1 MNQFGSALSTM
12 SHLFDVLKSA
22 VSAPRKRQR
31 MRSAFAVESLEIR
44 QLLTAAFGFEYG
56 TIASDLSPTLRFFG
70 SPNAGDAPFTIIRYG
85 EGQVTSLNELG
96 VGYLE
101 AIDLTFEFGSSD
113 PAAPVEAVTLAEFD
127 NGLRDG
133 IANQIYRPDANDQP
147 KITVYNAGVAIA
159 EGRVQEISLATT
171 PDGEV
176 TSPRSTFIIDRAVG
190 SDTRIFDELVA
201 ASQGT
206 KVIPFNLTAFDL
218 AGSWA
223 GIGDASIFEST
234 GVSLFT
240 ASTNRAPTNISLSNN
255 SIAENQPVAT
265 VVGVLTTTDPDGAG
279 TFTYSLVS
287 GTGSTDN
294 ASFTISGNQLRTN
307 SAFDFEAKSSY
318 SVRLQTRD
326 AGGLTFQ
333 KQFTIQ
339 VSDVLEGINAAP
351 TNITLSPGSV
361 VENQPAGTLA
371 GTFSTTDP
379 NGVGNFVYTL
389 VSGAGDSG
397 NSQFRVVNNQLLT
410 AAVFSSNAQSSYS
423 IRVQTRDAGGLTF
436 QKQLTV
442 QVTNQVANT
451 TEIKLSS
458 TSIAENRRA
467 NSLVGV
473 LRTASNVGRV
483 SSYSLVP
490 GSGDTDNA
498 SFIIV
503 GNRLRTRQSLDYE
516 AKSSLSIRV
525 QARTADNRVISEG
538 ILVISVKDV
547 RERQRPPA
555 KIELSNSR
563 IDENRPAGT
572 VLGTFSSKDANGG
585 AFTYQLVPSPF
596 RSARSGN
603 VNFEISGNQL
613 KAKSTFDF
621 EKQSS
626 YRIYVQSTD
635 SSGLSRRQHF
645 TIRVNNLN
653 EAPTQVTAT
662 NPTIV
667 DNSNRSRIRLRV
679 NDPDRRESFRW
690 ALVAGQG
697 DTNNALFTINARGVL
712 TPKFKPDYG
721 QKTSYTVR
729 VRVTDSAGHT
739 LESALNISVQE
750 GRRSRISRR

>member
-1 MNQFGSALSTM
+1 MSQHSSAFPTISRM
-12 SHLFDVLKSA
+12 FNVLKSA
-22 VSAPRKRQR
+22 MAPRCKRR
-31 MRSAFAVESLEIR
+31 RTSSPFAVESLEVR
-44 QLLTAAFGFEYG
+44 QLLTASFGFDYG
-56 TIASDLSPTLRFFG
+56 TIASDLSPSLRFFG
-70 SPNAGDAPFTIIRYG
+70 SSNASDAPFTILRYG

-101 AIDLTFEFGSSD
+101 PMDLTFQFGSNN

-133 IANQIYRPDANDQP
+133 IANQIYRPDANDRP
-147 KITVYNAGVAIA
+147 EITIYNAGVAIA

-171 PDGEV
+171 PQGNV
-176 TSPRSTFIIDRAVG
+176 TSPRSTFVIDRAIG
-190 SDTRIFDELVA
+190 SDTRLYDELVA
-201 ASQGT
+201 ASNGT
-206 KVIPFNLTAFDL
+206 KVIPFNLTTFDL

-223 GIGDASIFEST
+223 GVGDASIFQSS
-234 GVSLFT
+234 GVSLFA
-240 ASTNRAPTNISLSNN
+240 ASTNRAPTNISLSNS
-255 SIAENQPVAT
+255 SIAENQPRGT
-265 VVGVLTTTDPDGAG
+265 VVGLLSTTDPDGTG
-279 TFTYSLVS
+279 SFTYSLVS
-287 GTGSTDN
+287 GAGSTDN

-307 SAFDFEAKSSY
+307 SAFDSETKSSY

-326 AGGLTFQ
+326 SGGLTFQ
-333 KQFTIQ
+333 KQFTIH
-339 VSDVLEGINAAP
+339 VS
-351 TNITLSPGSV
+351 
-361 VENQPAGTLA
+361 
-371 GTFSTTDP
+371 
-379 NGVGNFVYTL
+379 
-389 VSGAGDSG
+389 
-397 NSQFRVVNNQLLT
+397 
-410 AAVFSSNAQSSYS
+410 
-423 IRVQTRDAGGLTF
+423 
-436 QKQLTV
+436 
-442 QVTNQVANT
+442 NQVAST
-451 TEIKLSS
+451 AEIKLSS

-483 SSYSLVP
+483 SSYSLVS

-503 GNRLRTRQSLDYE
+503 GNRLRTRQILDYE

-525 QARTADNRVISEG
+525 QAKTADNRVIGEH
-538 ILVISVKDV
+538 VIEITVKDV
-547 RERQRPPA
+547 RERQRPSG
-555 KIELSNSR
+555 KIQLSSSR

-572 VLGTFSSKDANGG
+572 VLGTFSSVDANGG
-585 AFTYQLVPSPF
+585 THTYQLVPSPL

-603 VNFEISGNQL
+603 SNFDISGNQL

-621 EKQSS
+621 ERQSS

-645 TIRVNNLN
+645 TIRVNNVN

-679 NDPDRRESFRW
+679 NDPDRSESFRW

-697 DTNNALFTINARGVL
+697 DTNNALFSINSRGVL
-712 TPKFKPDYG
+712 APKFKPDYG

-739 LESALNISVQE
+739 LESALNIGVQE
-750 GRRSRISRR
+750 GRRSRISGR